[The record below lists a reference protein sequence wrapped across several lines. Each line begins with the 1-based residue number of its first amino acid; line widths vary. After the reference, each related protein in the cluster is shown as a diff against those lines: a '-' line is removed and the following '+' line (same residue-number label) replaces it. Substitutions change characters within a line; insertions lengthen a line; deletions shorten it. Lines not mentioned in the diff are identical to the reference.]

1 MMSIFAGQVQL
12 VYASGKSPYESGYDH
27 GCDDGGLSPSDR
39 YINEPGKGPSFNT
52 PEFMRGYNEGFNACG
67 GGGSAGGGGGTPQG
81 GGRIDWIQLC
91 RAADPIIIPDCYNL
105 VSPNNVLTPQGER
118 AWGCIR
124 NGLLLAGGAAL
135 LNQPLPVVIPILQ
148 ALSEPTGCGGIV
160 EWNFIGNVGNLRG
173 IIDVLT

>member
-1 MMSIFAGQVQL
+1 MI
-12 VYASGKSPYESGYDH
+12 
-27 GCDDGGLSPSDR
+27 
-39 YINEPGKGPSFNT
+39 
-52 PEFMRGYNEGFNACG
+52 GYNTGFNACSG
-67 GGGSAGGGGGTPQG
+67 GGGDGGAPQG

-91 RAADPIIIPDCYNL
+91 RAADPIIIPDCNSL

-135 LNQPLPVVIPILQ
+135 LNYPHQVVIPILQ

-160 EWNFIGNVGNLRG
+160 EWDFIGNVGNLWG